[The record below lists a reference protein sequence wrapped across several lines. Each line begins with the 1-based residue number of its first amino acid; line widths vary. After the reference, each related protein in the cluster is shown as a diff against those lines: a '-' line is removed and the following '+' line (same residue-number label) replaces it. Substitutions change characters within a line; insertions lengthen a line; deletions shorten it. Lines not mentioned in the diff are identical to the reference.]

1 MSGWTWCIIGLALA
15 FVELFAPS
23 GFYLLLLGVSGVVV
37 GLITLTG
44 LVPGLTVQL
53 VLFSIVALVA
63 CFGFSGKLQQM
74 LKGRRPMTA
83 DAVGKVVTVSEVLAP
98 GAVGKGELW
107 GSSWRVRNVGTGV
120 LDPATEAVVVEVEDL
135 TLCVKRR

>member
-1 MSGWTWCIIGLALA
+1 
-15 FVELFAPS
+15 
-23 GFYLLLLGVSGVVV
+23 
-37 GLITLTG
+37 
-44 LVPGLTVQL
+44 
-53 VLFSIVALVA
+53 
-63 CFGFSGKLQQM
+63 
-74 LKGRRPMTA
+74 MTA

>member
-44 LVPGLTVQL
+44 LFLNCST
-53 VLFSIVALVA
+53 
-63 CFGFSGKLQQM
+63 SGVFRFLRQAS
-74 LKGRRPMTA
+74 A
-83 DAVGKVVTVSEVLAP
+83 D
-98 GAVGKGELW
+98 
-107 GSSWRVRNVGTGV
+107 
-120 LDPATEAVVVEVEDL
+120 VERASTYD
-135 TLCVKRR
+135 R